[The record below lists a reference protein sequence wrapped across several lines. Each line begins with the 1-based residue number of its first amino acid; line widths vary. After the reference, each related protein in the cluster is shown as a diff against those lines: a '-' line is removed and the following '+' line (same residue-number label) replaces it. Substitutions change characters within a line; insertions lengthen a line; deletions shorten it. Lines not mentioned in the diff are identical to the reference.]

1 MNQYLLEDKKVE
13 GFGGWFVIYLL
24 SLIAGV
30 VALGDM
36 ILSNISGLSE
46 YDGVTSA
53 SIYIVV
59 GLGVLFLIL
68 LLVSIGKKLT
78 LTKAFGIT
86 ISLYVLSIN
95 VTGLIYFSDK
105 KLIDILIT
113 TILAIIWMIYLG
125 KSDRVA
131 NTFTVRYETMG
142 GRFLTGLF
150 IALFAM
156 LVVIHIVLV
165 VLVTG
170 VWPTIL
176 TLILPVISEIYWF
189 IMFWINTGF
198 LNPFTSVLIL
208 YVLGIV
214 IPFLFML
221 LYAPNQD

>member
-1 MNQYLLEDKKVE
+1 MNQYLEEERVE
-13 GFGGWFVIYLL
+13 GFGGWFAVYLI
-24 SLIAGV
+24 SLIAGA

-36 ILSNISGLSE
+36 ILSNISQLSE
-46 YDGVTSA
+46 YGGVTSA

-59 GLGVLFLIL
+59 ALGVLFLIL

-78 LTKAFGIT
+78 MTKAFGIT
-86 ISLYVLSIN
+86 VSFYFLCIN
-95 VTGLIYFSDK
+95 VIGLIYFEDK
-105 KLIDILIT
+105 KLINVLVT
-113 TILAIIWMIYLG
+113 TILAIIWMSYLG
-125 KSDRVA
+125 RSSRVA
-131 NTFTVRYETMG
+131 NTFTTRYQTLG
-142 GRFLTGLF
+142 RRFLTGLF